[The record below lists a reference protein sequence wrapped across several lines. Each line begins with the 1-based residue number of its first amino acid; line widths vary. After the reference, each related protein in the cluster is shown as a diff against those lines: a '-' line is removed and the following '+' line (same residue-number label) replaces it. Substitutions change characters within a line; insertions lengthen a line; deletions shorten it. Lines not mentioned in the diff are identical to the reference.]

1 MISMARLITQALCQT
16 ASWSWGPLMK
26 SLEEG
31 LIGPC
36 GLEIVHSAKVQ
47 HTTSGWSA
55 QWNLLHIPGIGYWK
69 SFQQISRIPT
79 GLREDNAERAIRTIG
94 EGRGRTMK
102 ERLAQDHIY

>member
-1 MISMARLITQALCQT
+1 
-16 ASWSWGPLMK
+16 MK

-31 LIGPC
+31 LISPRR
-36 GLEIVHSAKVQ
+36 LKIVHSAKVQ

-55 QWNLLHIPGIGYWK
+55 QWNLLHIPGVGYWK

-79 GLREDNAERAIRTIG
+79 RLREDNAKQAIRAIG
-94 EGRGRTMK
+94 EGRGRAMK

>member
-1 MISMARLITQALCQT
+1 
-16 ASWSWGPLMK
+16 MK

-31 LIGPC
+31 LIGPR
-36 GLEIVHSAKVQ
+36 GFEIVHSAKVQ

-55 QWNLLHIPGIGYWK
+55 QRNLLHIPGVGNGK

-79 GLREDNAERAIRTIG
+79 GLREDNAERTVHTIG
-94 EGRGRTMK
+94 KGRRRAMK